1 MGRKLSTTMVVAVLG
16 TLLVAAAAHALRLD
30 MGRTVIFATAEVSPS
45 KLPEKGNVPIEL
57 TSIVKVRN
65 RDGSLPPRLQKL
77 VLQFDRNGYIDA
89 KGIPVCTEARLRGK
103 TPKAA
108 RAACRK
114 SIVGTGTGKAVVTL
128 PGQAPIEVSSPLTL
142 FNGPKVGGMPS
153 LIAHAYERVPVA
165 NALVVPIRI
174 ERIHSGRY
182 GYRTQIEMP
191 EIAGGY
197 GAATLSETTV
207 SAIRKRGG
215 RSVGFANAHCSGG
228 RVQVYGTLSFADGGF
243 ANGTIAQGCEG

>member
-1 MGRKLSTTMVVAVLG
+1 MGRRLSTTLAVAALG
-16 TLLVAAAAHALRLD
+16 ALLAAAAAHALRLD
-30 MGRTVIFATAEVSPS
+30 MGRTVIFATAEISPS
-45 KLPEKGNVPIEL
+45 KLPENGNAPIEL

-65 RDGSLPPRLQKL
+65 RDGSLPPRLETL

-89 KGIPVCTEARLRGK
+89 KGIPACSEGRLRGK
-103 TPKAA
+103 TPQAA

-114 SIVGTGTGKAVVTL
+114 SIVGKGTGKAVVTL
-128 PGQAPIEVSSPLTL
+128 PGRAPIQISSPLTL
-142 FNGPKVGGMPS
+142 FNGPRIGGMPS

-182 GYRTQIEMP
+182 GYRTEIQMP
-191 EIAGGY
+191 EIAGGS
-197 GAATLSETTV
+197 GAATLSETTI

-215 RSVGFANAHCSGG
+215 RSVGFANAHCTGG

-243 ANGTIAQGCEG
+243 ANGTIAQGCED